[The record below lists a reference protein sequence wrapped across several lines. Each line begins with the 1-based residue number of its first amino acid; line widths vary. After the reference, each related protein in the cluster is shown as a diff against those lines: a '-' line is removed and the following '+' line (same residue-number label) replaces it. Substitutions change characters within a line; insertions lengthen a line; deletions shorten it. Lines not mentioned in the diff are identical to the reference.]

1 MNEKPESTDPS
12 DDGRTIAD
20 MSFDW
25 MPWNRGIVRRGK
37 RRKRERAAR
46 DQKDWKNNNFA
57 TRSKGNILRCCRTI
71 LYYRRFYAHLP
82 VIAALVE
89 ILRYL

>member
-12 DDGRTIAD
+12 DDGRTMAD

-46 DQKDWKNNNFA
+46 DKKTEKQQFRDA
-57 TRSKGNILRCCRTI
+57 VKGQYL
-71 LYYRRFYAHLP
+71 AMLP
-82 VIAALVE
+82 VLFCIIAAFTL
-89 ILRYL
+89 IYLLLRLWLKS

>member
-46 DQKDWKNNNFA
+46 DKKTEKQQFRDA
-57 TRSKGNILRCCRTI
+57 VKGNILRCCP
-71 LYYRRFYAHLP
+71 YYFVLSP
-82 VIAALVE
+82 L
-89 ILRYL
+89 LRSFTCYCGFG

>member
-46 DQKDWKNNNFA
+46 V
-57 TRSKGNILRCCRTI
+57 KGQYL
-71 LYYRRFYAHLP
+71 AMLP
-82 VIAALVE
+82 VLFCIIAAFTL
-89 ILRYL
+89 IYLLLRLWLKS